1 VWTDESSKQEWTQ
14 LMEREVT
21 LLGELRDM
29 LLRQRE
35 SVVKNR
41 VAEVNEGA
49 DDMQRLL
56 LGLDG
61 LRHRRTELNQH
72 RASDAET
79 AGLEPL
85 ARRVRTAALE
95 VARAAAVNRE
105 VLGRVMA
112 SGEAFL
118 QSLFSSLG
126 TAPTYAPG
134 ERGEE
139 RPAPGALF
147 DRRG

>member
-1 VWTDESSKQEWTQ
+1 
-14 LMEREVT
+14 
-21 LLGELRDM
+21 M

-41 VAEVNEGA
+41 VADVNEGA
-49 DDMQRLL
+49 DDMQRVL
-56 LGLDG
+56 LGLES
-61 LRHRRTELNQH
+61 LKARRADLNK
-72 RASDAET
+72 RRSGSEAES
-79 AGLEPL
+79 AELEPL
-85 ARRVRTAALE
+85 SRRVRAAALE

-105 VLGRVMA
+105 VLQRVMA